1 MGTIGRCRKVRFSR
15 MNMDYQTI
23 EEGKTPRHLGIIMD
37 GNGRWA
43 QARGLPRTAGH
54 QAGVQTARRITE
66 TCANLGI
73 QILTLYIFST
83 ENWCRPVEEVNYL
96 MLLAE
101 EYAERELPE
110 LQRNGVRLQLM
121 GKREGIPT
129 PVLNSLD
136 RAITQTRDN
145 SRLVLNLALNYG
157 GRAEIVDAIKAI
169 LTSHE
174 QGVLN
179 ELDIDESLLA
189 RYLYCPNC
197 PDIDLVIRTG
207 GEWRLSNF
215 MLWRTAHAVFWST
228 PVLWPDFQRENL
240 ELAIKIYAY
249 QIMEQ
254 SSDL

>member
-1 MGTIGRCRKVRFSR
+1 
-15 MNMDYQTI
+15 
-23 EEGKTPRHLGIIMD
+23 MD

-66 TCANLGI
+66 VCADLGV
-73 QILTLYIFST
+73 QVLTLYVFST
-83 ENWCRPVEEVNYL
+83 ENWCRPEEEVNYL

-121 GKREGIPT
+121 GKREGLPT

-136 RAITQTRDN
+136 RTIMQTRDN

-157 GRAEIVDAIKAI
+157 GRAEIVDAIKSI
-169 LTSHE
+169 LTAHE
-174 QGVLN
+174 QGALDGLN
-179 ELDIDESLLA
+179 LDESTLA
-189 RYLYCPNC
+189 RYLYCPDC
-197 PDIDLVIRTG
+197 PDIDVVIRTG

-228 PVLWPDFQRENL
+228 PVLWPDFRREHL
-240 ELAIKIYAY
+240 QEAIKIYAK
-249 QIMEQ
+249 QI
-254 SSDL
+254 SDQNDDS